1 MKENNRKKMVKITGK
16 KNVIYDI
23 QLNLAVIKQ

>member
-1 MKENNRKKMVKITGK
+1 MKENNRQKMVKTTGK